1 MTLSFLLKGL
11 LIGLTIAAP
20 VGPIGILTIR
30 KTLAEGRLAGF
41 MTGLGAACADA
52 VYGAIAGFGLTIVSS
67 FLIEHEF
74 WMQLFGGLFLV
85 YLGVKSYRSIPAT
98 EAAKISGKGLI
109 NNLVSTFFLTATNPA
124 TILLFASVFTA
135 FGIGSEPTDYGLSGV
150 LVLGVFLGSALWWL
164 TLSTAVGFLRGQIT
178 PNRLLWINRTSGILI
193 TGFGLWFLLGLFM
206 K

>member
-135 FGIGSEPTDYGLSGV
+135 FG
-150 LVLGVFLGSALWWL
+150 
-164 TLSTAVGFLRGQIT
+164 FLRGQIT